1 MITIIIKHRRVASAF
16 TTVTGSKKEK
26 KQGHIAYLL
35 SPKPNK
41 GERPALGVRVGKY
54 WGQLPNG
61 IQPTGEP
68 ETDAAVLLST
78 SNTEGRNQLLE
89 FLITCEPQPTTELQ
103 REAAKVA
110 EEVAE
115 SLMRTFFPDRP
126 WLACLHRDREHG
138 HVHLATPND
147 DGTGRAIRISGRTF
161 NKIRREIERWSK
173 GRARSGWGKG
183 KLRERELAEKTDE
196 ELQRLIAEGRLT
208 IRNRAK
214 KGPRKD
220 KIDTLDYHYLSEADR
235 HPIKAMIRW
244 WKLAGLL
251 KTRANWLELQIE
263 MAIQQSRI
271 QQNQIEIRKIKFR
284 EKAKELALAYA
295 MPGPAR

>member
-61 IQPTGEP
+61 MQPTGEP
-68 ETDAAVLLST
+68 ETDAALLLST

-103 REAAKVA
+103 REAEKVA

-115 SLMRTFFPDRP
+115 NLMRTFFPDRP
-126 WLACLHRDREHG
+126 WLACRHGDRAHA
-138 HVHLATPND
+138 HVHMSTPNAD
-147 DGTGRAIRISGRTF
+147 NKGHAIRIDGRTF
-161 NKIRREIERWSK
+161 NKIRREIERWSR

-196 ELQRLIAEGRLT
+196 DLQRLIAEGKLT

-220 KIDTLDYHYLSEADR
+220 KIDTLDYHYQSEDEK
-235 HPIKAMIRW
+235 HPLKAMVRW

-251 KTRANWLELQIE
+251 KTRANWLELQILLSVE
-263 MAIQQSRI
+263 QNRI
-271 QQNQIEIRKIKFR
+271 QQNRDEIRRIKFR
-284 EKAKELALAYA
+284 EKAQELVLAYS